1 VIERFRRAPRAP
13 LAVAGILAT
22 PIFFVALMAFALL
35 LDEPTSHVAKNGAEV
50 LGDPLGSTVATI
62 YLASFAVS
70 LGLVLVGVF
79 AMFLPGRVAG
89 VVVSALAAIAAVVAL
104 LLPLGRWE
112 DEHTARYPLGVDLI
126 PKKSVEDL
134 ILRGEW
140 EANAKQAAQEIGYW
154 TIGLA
159 VATIVL
165 AVVLELRRRRGHV
178 GPAVPPPPEVA
189 AGEPQIVPQAHQLP

>member
-1 VIERFRRAPRAP
+1 MIERLRRAPRAP

-22 PIFFVALMAFALL
+22 PIFFVALMSFSLW
-35 LDEPTSHVAKNGAEV
+35 LDEPSSRVGKNGAV
-50 LGDPLGSTVATI
+50 ILGDPLGSTIAKI

-70 LGLVLVGVF
+70 FGLVLVGVL

-89 VVVSALAAIAAVVAL
+89 VVASALAAIAAIVAL
-104 LLPLGRWE
+104 LLPLGTWE

-154 TIGLA
+154 TVGLA
-159 VATIVL
+159 VAAIVV
-165 AVVLELRRRRGHV
+165 AVVLDVRRRRGRV

-189 AGEPQIVPQAHQLP
+189 AGEPQVVP

>member
-1 VIERFRRAPRAP
+1 VIQRLRLAPRAP
-13 LAVAGILAT
+13 LAAAGILAT

-35 LDEPTSHVAKNGAEV
+35 LDKPASHVGKNGAV
-50 LGDPLGSTVATI
+50 ALARPPGSTVATI

-70 LGLVLVGVF
+70 LGLVLVGVL

-89 VVVSALAAIAAVVAL
+89 VVVAALAAIAAVVAL

-112 DEHTARYPLGVDLI
+112 DEHTGRYPLGVDLI

-140 EANAKQAAQEIGYW
+140 EANARLAAQEIGYW

-159 VATIVL
+159 VAAIVVTIMLDV
-165 AVVLELRRRRGHV
+165 RRRRGRV
-178 GPAVPPPPEVA
+178 GPAVPPPPDIA
-189 AGEPQIVPQAHQLP
+189 AGEPQVVPQASQLP

>member
-1 VIERFRRAPRAP
+1 VTERLRRAPRAP

-22 PIFFVALMAFALL
+22 PIFFVALMSFSLR
-35 LDEPTSHVAKNGAEV
+35 LDEPSSGVGKNGAV
-50 LGDPLGSTVATI
+50 ILGDPLGSTIAKI

-70 LGLVLVGVF
+70 FGLVLVGVL

-89 VVVSALAAIAAVVAL
+89 VVASALAAIAAIVAL
-104 LLPLGRWE
+104 LLPLGTWE

-154 TIGLA
+154 TVGLA
-159 VATIVL
+159 VAAIVVT
-165 AVVLELRRRRGHV
+165 VVLDVRRRRGRV
-178 GPAVPPPPEVA
+178 GPVVPPPPEVA
-189 AGEPQIVPQAHQLP
+189 AGDPQVVP